1 MEINV
6 RETRRGNQEW
16 TIQSHLQ
23 YWALEKQ
30 TKKLNTTQ
38 KTKKIINTCESH
50 VFSAGQFYWWRKPLT
65 CRKSL
70 TKFIT

>member
-38 KTKKIINTCESH
+38 KKDY
-50 VFSAGQFYWWRKPLT
+50 QYL
-65 CRKSL
+65 
-70 TKFIT
+70 